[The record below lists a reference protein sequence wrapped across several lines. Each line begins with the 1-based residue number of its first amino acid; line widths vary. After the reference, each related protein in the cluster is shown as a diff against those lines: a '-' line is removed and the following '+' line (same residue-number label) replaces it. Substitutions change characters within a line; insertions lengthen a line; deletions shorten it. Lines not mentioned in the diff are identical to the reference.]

1 MPAPQYATKVYNYPN
16 STKELEIMVSHKAK
30 GFYRITV
37 TEQFRGEGF
46 VTIPS
51 VIATIPSVMDNIHH
65 LPPVQRGS
73 RFSKKNLEAIL
84 SETQFTP
91 EMIELYSP
99 TL

>member
-1 MPAPQYATKVYNYPN
+1 MPAPQYATKIHTYPN
-16 STKELEIMVSHKAK
+16 SNKELEIMVSHKAK
-30 GFYRITV
+30 GFYSITV
-37 TEQFRGEGF
+37 TEQFHENGF
-46 VTIPS
+46 V
-51 VIATIPSVMDNIHH
+51 TIPSVMDNIHH

-99 TL
+99 TM

>member
-1 MPAPQYATKVYNYPN
+1 MPAPQYATKIHTYPN
-16 STKELEIMVSHKAK
+16 SNKELEIMVSHKGK
-30 GFYRITV
+30 GAYRITV
-37 TEQFRGEGF
+37 TEQFHENGF

-51 VIATIPSVMDNIHH
+51 VMENIHH

-84 SETQFTP
+84 SETQFTQ

>member
-1 MPAPQYATKVYNYPN
+1 MPAPQYSTKIHTYPN
-16 STKELEIMVSHKAK
+16 SNKELEIMVSHEAK

-37 TEQFRGEGF
+37 TEQFREKGF
-46 VTIPS
+46 V
-51 VIATIPSVMDNIHH
+51 TIPSVMDNIHH

>member
-1 MPAPQYATKVYNYPN
+1 MPAPQYATKIHTYPN
-16 STKELEIMVSHKAK
+16 SNKELEIMVSHKAK
-30 GFYRITV
+30 GFYSITV
-37 TEQFRGEGF
+37 TEQFHENGF

-51 VIATIPSVMDNIHH
+51 VMENIHR

-84 SETQFTP
+84 SETQFTQ

>member
-30 GFYRITV
+30 GLYRITV
-37 TEQFRGEGF
+37 TEQFHENGF

-51 VIATIPSVMDNIHH
+51 VMENIHR

-73 RFSKKNLEAIL
+73 RFSKKNLQAIL
-84 SETQFTP
+84 NETPFTP

>member
-1 MPAPQYATKVYNYPN
+1 MPAPQYATKIHTYPN
-16 STKELEIMVSHKAK
+16 SNKELEIMVSHKTK
-30 GFYRITV
+30 GLYRITV
-37 TEQFRGEGF
+37 TEQFREGG
-46 VTIPS
+46 
-51 VIATIPSVMDNIHH
+51 VITIPSVMDNIHH

>member
-1 MPAPQYATKVYNYPN
+1 MPAPQYATKIHTYPN
-16 STKELEIMVSHKAK
+16 SNKELKLMVSHQTK
-30 GFYRITV
+30 GLYRITV
-37 TEQFRGEGF
+37 TEQFREKGF
-46 VTIPS
+46 V
-51 VIATIPSVMDNIHH
+51 TIPSVMDNIHH

>member
-1 MPAPQYATKVYNYPN
+1 MPTPQYATKIHTYPN
-16 STKELEIMVSHKAK
+16 SNKELEIMVAHNVK
-30 GFYRITV
+30 GLYRITV
-37 TEQFRGEGF
+37 TEQFREKGF
-46 VTIPS
+46 V
-51 VIATIPSVMDNIHH
+51 TIPSVMDNIHH

-99 TL
+99 TM

>member
-1 MPAPQYATKVYNYPN
+1 MPTPQYATKIHTYPN
-16 STKELEIMVSHKAK
+16 SNKELEIMVAHMSR
-30 GFYRITV
+30 GYYRITV
-37 TEQFRGEGF
+37 TEQFREKGF
-46 VTIPS
+46 V
-51 VIATIPSVMDNIHH
+51 TIPSVMDNIHH

>member
-16 STKELEIMVSHKAK
+16 SNKELEIMVAHNAK
-30 GFYRITV
+30 GFYMISV
-37 TEQFRGEGF
+37 TEQFREGFEGF
-46 VTIPS
+46 V
-51 VIATIPSVMDNIHH
+51 TIPSVMDNIHR

-73 RFSKKNLEAIL
+73 RFSKKNLQAIL
-84 SETQFTP
+84 NETPFTP

>member
-1 MPAPQYATKVYNYPN
+1 MPAPQYATKIHTYPN
-16 STKELEIMVSHKAK
+16 SNKELEIMVSHQAR
-30 GFYRITV
+30 GFYRISV

-51 VIATIPSVMDNIHH
+51 VMENIHR

-73 RFSKKNLEAIL
+73 RFSKKNLQAIL
-84 SETQFTP
+84 NETPFTP

>member
-1 MPAPQYATKVYNYPN
+1 MPTPQYATKIHTYPN
-16 STKELEIMVSHKAK
+16 SNKELEIMVAHNVK
-30 GFYRITV
+30 GLYRITV
-37 TEQFRGEGF
+37 TEQFREKGF

-51 VIATIPSVMDNIHH
+51 FMDNTHH

>member
-1 MPAPQYATKVYNYPN
+1 MPAPQYATKTYTYPN
-16 STKELEIMVSHKAK
+16 SNKELEIMISHKAK
-30 GFYRITV
+30 GLYRITV
-37 TEQFRGEGF
+37 TEQFRKKGF

-51 VIATIPSVMDNIHH
+51 VMENIHQ

-84 SETQFTP
+84 SETQFTQ

>member
-30 GFYRITV
+30 GLYRITV
-37 TEQFRGEGF
+37 TEQFHENGF
-46 VTIPS
+46 V
-51 VIATIPSVMDNIHH
+51 TIPSVMDNIHH
-65 LPPVQRGS
+65 LPPVQRGN
-73 RFSKKNLEAIL
+73 RFSQKNLQAIL
-84 SETQFTP
+84 NETPFTP

>member
-16 STKELEIMVSHKAK
+16 SNKELEIMVSHKAR
-30 GFYRITV
+30 GFYRISV
-37 TEQFRGEGF
+37 TEQFHENGF

-51 VIATIPSVMDNIHH
+51 VMENIHH

>member
-1 MPAPQYATKVYNYPN
+1 MPAPQYATKIHTYPN
-16 STKELEIMVSHKAK
+16 SNKELEIMVSHKAK
-30 GFYRITV
+30 GLYRITV
-37 TEQFRGEGF
+37 TEQFHENGF
-46 VTIPS
+46 V
-51 VIATIPSVMDNIHH
+51 TIPSVMDNIHH

>member
-1 MPAPQYATKVYNYPN
+1 MPTPQYATKVYNYPN
-16 STKELEIMVSHKAK
+16 STKELEIMVSHKGR
-30 GFYRITV
+30 GFYRISV
-37 TEQFRGEGF
+37 TEQFREEGF
-46 VTIPS
+46 V
-51 VIATIPSVMDNIHH
+51 TIPSVMDNIHH

>member
-30 GFYRITV
+30 GFYRISV
-37 TEQFRGEGF
+37 TEQFREKGF
-46 VTIPS
+46 V
-51 VIATIPSVMDNIHH
+51 TIPSVMDNIHH

-84 SETQFTP
+84 NETPFTP

-99 TL
+99 TM

>member
-16 STKELEIMVSHKAK
+16 SNKELEIMVSHKAK
-30 GFYRITV
+30 GFYRISV
-37 TEQFRGEGF
+37 TEQFREKGF
-46 VTIPS
+46 V
-51 VIATIPSVMDNIHH
+51 TIPSVMDNIHH

-73 RFSKKNLEAIL
+73 RFSKKNQEAIL

-99 TL
+99 TM

>member
-16 STKELEIMVSHKAK
+16 SNKELEIMVSHKAR
-30 GFYRITV
+30 GFYRISV

-46 VTIPS
+46 V
-51 VIATIPSVMDNIHH
+51 TIPSVMDNIHH

-73 RFSKKNLEAIL
+73 RFSQKNLQAIL
-84 SETQFTP
+84 NETQFTP

>member
-1 MPAPQYATKVYNYPN
+1 MPTPQYATKIHTYPN
-16 STKELEIMVSHKAK
+16 SNKELEIMVAHNVK
-30 GFYRITV
+30 GLYRITV
-37 TEQFRGEGF
+37 TEQFREKGF

-51 VIATIPSVMDNIHH
+51 FMDNVHH

-84 SETQFTP
+84 SETKFTP
-91 EMIELYSP
+91 EMIELYAP

>member
-1 MPAPQYATKVYNYPN
+1 MPAPQYATKIHTYPN
-16 STKELEIMVSHKAK
+16 SNKELEIMVSHKAR
-30 GFYRITV
+30 GFYRISV

-51 VIATIPSVMDNIHH
+51 VMENIHY
-65 LPPVQRGS
+65 LPPVQCGS

-99 TL
+99 TM

>member
-37 TEQFRGEGF
+37 TEQFREKGF
-46 VTIPS
+46 V
-51 VIATIPSVMDNIHH
+51 TIPSVMDNIHH

-84 SETQFTP
+84 NETPFTP
-91 EMIELYSP
+91 EMIKLYSP

>member
-1 MPAPQYATKVYNYPN
+1 MPTPQYATKVYTYPN
-16 STKELEIMVSHKAK
+16 SNKELEIMVSHKAK
-30 GFYRITV
+30 GLYRIRV
-37 TEQFRGEGF
+37 TEQFREGD
-46 VTIPS
+46 TI
-51 VIATIPSVMDNIHH
+51 TIPSVMNNIHH

-99 TL
+99 TM

>member
-1 MPAPQYATKVYNYPN
+1 MPAPQYATKIHTYPN
-16 STKELEIMVSHKAK
+16 SNKELEIMVLHIAK
-30 GFYRITV
+30 GFYSISV
-37 TEQFRGEGF
+37 TEQFREKGF
-46 VTIPS
+46 VTTPL
-51 VIATIPSVMDNIHH
+51 VMENIHR

-91 EMIELYSP
+91 EMIKLYSP

>member
-1 MPAPQYATKVYNYPN
+1 MPAPQYATKIHTYPN
-16 STKELEIMVSHKAK
+16 SNKELEIMVSHKAK
-30 GFYRITV
+30 GFYSITV
-37 TEQFRGEGF
+37 TEQFHENGF

-51 VIATIPSVMDNIHH
+51 VMENIHY

-73 RFSKKNLEAIL
+73 RFSKKNLQAIL
-84 SETQFTP
+84 NETPFTP

>member
-1 MPAPQYATKVYNYPN
+1 MPAPQYATKTYTYPN
-16 STKELEIMVSHKAK
+16 SNKELEIMVSHKAK
-30 GFYRITV
+30 GFYRISV

-51 VIATIPSVMDNIHH
+51 VMENIHH